1 VASRVG
7 GCDDATRM
15 PMHRDL
21 AHASL
26 AFAAVGIAVA
36 LLVRIDVQLPFVGHV
51 GSALVAMLLLYA
63 PLFAAWRRGEEL
75 HDYGFH
81 LAPIG
86 RGLAVGLGVPL
97 LVFPLFALGYV
108 AFHEV
113 TCATPSLR
121 FLTPPGTCVHWAASR
136 GGGLDWGALAE
147 LAAVQLVVV
156 ALPEEL
162 FFRGFLLE
170 LLERAWPPRRRFL
183 GGGLGRALLLSSLM
197 FALIHVPREG
207 DLRTL
212 ATFFPGLLFGWM
224 RSATGSI
231 LAPVLAHASSN
242 VFIRA
247 LDQMV
252 QMVPR

>member
-1 VASRVG
+1 
-7 GCDDATRM
+7 M
-15 PMHRDL
+15 KL
-21 AHASL
+21 AIWSP
-26 AFAAVGIAVA
+26 
-36 LLVRIDVQLPFVGHV
+36 LPPAPSGGHV

-63 PLFAAWRRGEEL
+63 PLFVAWRRGEEL

-86 RGLAVGLGVPL
+86 RGLALGLGVPL
-97 LVFPLFALGYV
+97 LVFPLFAAGYV
-108 AFHEV
+108 VFHEV
-113 TCATPSLR
+113 ACASDSLR
-121 FLTPPGTCVHWAASR
+121 VLTVPGTCVHWSAGRSLAVAW
-136 GGGLDWGALAE
+136 DFGALVE

-162 FFRGFLLE
+162 FFRGFLLG

-183 GGGLGRALLLSSLM
+183 GGGLGWALIVSALL

-212 ATFFPGLLFGWM
+212 VTFFPGLLFGWL

-242 VFIRA
+242 VFIRV

-252 QMVPR
+252 LR

>member
-1 VASRVG
+1 MT
-7 GCDDATRM
+7 TRM
-15 PMHRDL
+15 SMHRDL

-36 LLVRIDVQLPFVGHV
+36 LLVRIDVELPLVGHV

-86 RGLAVGLGVPL
+86 RGLALGLGVPL
-97 LVFPLFALGYV
+97 LVFPLFAAGYV

-113 TCATPSLR
+113 TCTTESLR
-121 FLTPPGTCVHWAASR
+121 FLTTPGTCVHWAASR
-136 GGGLDWGALAE
+136 GQGGGLDIAGVRALAE

-183 GGGLGRALLLSSLM
+183 GGGLGRALVVSALM

-207 DLRTL
+207 DWRTL

-252 QMVPR
+252 LG

>member
-1 VASRVG
+1 MTNR
-7 GCDDATRM
+7 
-15 PMHRDL
+15 MHRDL
-21 AHASL
+21 AHAL
-26 AFAAVGIAVA
+26 VAFAVVGVAVA
-36 LLVRIDVQLPFVGHV
+36 LLVRIEVELPFVGHV

-75 HDYGFH
+75 ADYGFH
-81 LAPIG
+81 FAPVG
-86 RGLAVGLGVPL
+86 RGLAFGLGVPL
-97 LVFPLFALGYV
+97 LVFPLFAAGYAV
-108 AFHEV
+108 FHELV
-113 TCATPSLR
+113 CASQELR
-121 FLTPPGTCVHWAASR
+121 FLAAPGTCVHWASGRATA
-136 GGGLDWGALAE
+136 GLHLGAVVE

-170 LLERAWPPRRRFL
+170 LLERAWPPRRRLL
-183 GGGLGRALLLSSLM
+183 GGGLGWALVVSALM
-197 FALIHVPREG
+197 FAAIHVPREG

-212 ATFFPGLLFGWM
+212 VTFFPGLLFGWM

-242 VFIRA
+242 VFIRV

-252 QMVPR
+252 PI

>member
-1 VASRVG
+1 MS
-7 GCDDATRM
+7 TN
-15 PMHRDL
+15 RDL
-21 AHASL
+21 AHAVT
-26 AFAAVGIAVA
+26 AFAVVGVAVA
-36 LLVRIDVQLPFVGHV
+36 ALVRIEVELPFVGHL

-75 HDYGFH
+75 HAYGFH

-86 RGLAVGLGVPL
+86 RGLALGLGVPL
-97 LVFPLFALGYV
+97 LVFPLFAAGYAGFYEV
-108 AFHEV
+108 A
-113 TCATPSLR
+113 CASEGLR
-121 FLTPPGTCVHWAASR
+121 VLAPPGTCVHWNAGRAGLAA
-136 GGGLDWGALAE
+136 LDVGALAE

-183 GGGLGRALLLSSLM
+183 GGGVGLALVVSALM
-197 FALIHVPREG
+197 FASIHVPREG

-247 LDQMV
+247 LDRMLLG
-252 QMVPR
+252 